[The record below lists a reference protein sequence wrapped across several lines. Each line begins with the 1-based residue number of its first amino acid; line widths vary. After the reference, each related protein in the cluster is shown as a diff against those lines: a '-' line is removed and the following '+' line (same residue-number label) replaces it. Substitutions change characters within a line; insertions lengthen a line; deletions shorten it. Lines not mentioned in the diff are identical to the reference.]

1 MGLMYVFGM
10 STTPQEVIDAIDA
23 AILGWVGEPV
33 SVTFKGRTVTYRS
46 LNELLQARTHFS
58 QLLAATA
65 KTEPF
70 QLRRVKAGGA

>member
-1 MGLMYVFGM
+1 MKPVYVSYM

-33 SVTFKGRTVTYRS
+33 SVTFKGRTITYRS
-46 LNELLQARTHFS
+46 LDELLRARTHFS

-65 KTEPF
+65 HAEPF